1 MYGQSTVTD
10 PDAYIDALDDVRRPQ
25 IAALDARIRSV
36 APGLDRH
43 MSSGLLSYGHYAYEG
58 KSGRKGEWMVIALAS
73 NKAYISLYASPIPVE
88 PFAARL
94 PKANLGRGCIRFKRI
109 DDIDL
114 TVIDEVV
121 RAAAAFDGKRVVH
134 GVVAD

>member
-1 MYGQSTVTD
+1 MGEG
-10 PDAYIDALDDVRRPQ
+10 ARRTRAGCIP
-25 IAALDARIRSV
+25 AARR
-36 APGLDRH
+36 
-43 MSSGLLSYGHYAYEG
+43 
-58 KSGRKGEWMVIALAS
+58 
-73 NKAYISLYASPIPVE
+73 PIPVE

-134 GVVAD
+134 GVAVD